1 MTYAYKGTE
10 KPEPTNRTGFTV
22 TAHASVDETRLQRD
36 ISLTH
41 DIAVFG
47 RRSVD
52 PDIRTDAG
60 LPLKIQ
66 LQPHNFDETFQN
78 LALPSPKVRATAGL
92 GQLETGADG
101 WIVRRVADFTY
112 VICLRHVEVGAPG
125 YRSDLPAEAQ
135 INHVEQI
142 TARYPSDLWARYAPV
157 FANDLETWIQNNSK
171 VARLNTIG
179 VHWSERAPRLSSRL
193 LDSSDEPANVLHL
206 DTCRDAGWVKNLDF
220 SRGAPSRIVRRDL
233 VIQGSNAPFSAFMRC
248 LTEKQRASAS
258 LAMGF
263 KIRFPGV
270 SLQLMNE
277 RHFGHIA
284 LHDRDAVLAREG
296 LFYRAP
302 ASAQHWLDT
311 MNWIVKSEWLAN
323 ERQLAL
329 SPHSLEI
336 AQHFVKRFNRRFG
349 NEQLALLSTSD
360 LKAVLIL
367 LDLATDLRLGWNVG
381 VQELQAIHRDVI
393 EVLMCS
399 PAWLEDDVVR
409 IMSQLEFTPSIIA
422 GVLTGKNAAAV
433 QMGLNWL
440 GKLRQSDPSLYKSMT
455 ERMVS
460 ARPDFSM
467 TWDEYVSLGMVG
479 EQA

>member
-1 MTYAYKGTE
+1 MTYAYKGNE
-10 KPEPTNRTGFTV
+10 NPSPADRTKV
-22 TAHASVDETRLQRD
+22 PVVVQSNVDDKLLERD

-52 PDIRTDAG
+52 PDFRTDAG

-66 LQPHNFDETFQN
+66 LQPQNFDETFQN
-78 LALPSPKVRATAGL
+78 LALPSPKARATAGL

-112 VICLRHVEVGAPG
+112 VICLRHVQVGAHG

-142 TARYPSDLWARYAPV
+142 TARYPSDVWAKYAPV
-157 FANDLETWIQNNSK
+157 LSNDLETWIHSNRK
-171 VARLNTIG
+171 VDRLHTIG
-179 VHWSERAPRLSSRL
+179 VHWSERAPRLCSRL
-193 LDSSDEPANVLHL
+193 HHGNDEPANVVHMHKGN
-206 DTCRDAGWVKNLDF
+206 DASWVKGLDF
-220 SRGAPSRIVRRDL
+220 SRGAPSRIVRSDL
-233 VIQGSNAPFSAFMRC
+233 VIGRSNTPFSALMRC
-248 LTEKQRASAS
+248 LTAKQRASAS

-263 KIRFPGV
+263 KLRFPGV

-277 RHFGHIA
+277 RFFGHIA
-284 LHDRDAVLAREG
+284 LHDRDAMLAREI
-296 LFYRAP
+296 LFSRPP

-311 MNWIVKSEWLAN
+311 INWIAKSAWLAN
-323 ERQLAL
+323 ESQLDL
-329 SPHSLEI
+329 SPHSFEI
-336 AQHFVKRFNRRFG
+336 AQHFLKRFTRRFG

-367 LDLATDLRLGWNVG
+367 LDLATDLRLGWGAG

-393 EVLMCS
+393 ETLMCS
-399 PAWLEDDVVR
+399 PAWLETDVVR
-409 IMSQLEFTPSIIA
+409 IMSQLEFTPAIIA
-422 GVLTGKNAAAV
+422 GTLTGKNTAAV
-433 QMGLNWL
+433 QIGLDWL
-440 GKLRQSDPSLYKSMT
+440 GKLRQSDPSLYRSIT

-467 TWDEYVSLGMVG
+467 TWDEYVSLRMVG
-479 EQA
+479 EHA